1 MVAPCSISTACFS
14 LGVFTCTVIFPLPW
28 LERALEQATQ
38 NCQVGQHV
46 VSNHNQKHLC
56 SLRHGDAGSAG
67 RLAALCKEINHLSN
81 LQKTHVQLAPTLCCP
96 ISALI
101 NPEAAAANAASRLST
116 FWNLLGSRNLYA
128 LHVIIGNGEIR
139 LHTSS
144 NFKLLKRREEKRF
157 FNLFA
162 GFEKLCPGFHQPCDK
177 ICETKFFDRFF
188 YPTGEVFG

>member
-67 RLAALCKEINHLSN
+67 RLAALCNEINHLSN
-81 LQKTHVQLAPTLCCP
+81 LQQTHVQLAPTLCCS

-116 FWNLLGSRNLYA
+116 FWNLLGSRNLYT
-128 LHVIIGNGEIR
+128 LHVIIG
-139 LHTSS
+139 
-144 NFKLLKRREEKRF
+144 KQKY
-157 FNLFA
+157 
-162 GFEKLCPGFHQPCDK
+162 
-177 ICETKFFDRFF
+177 F
-188 YPTGEVFG
+188 YPAMVFGPIDIANLRNQFNRIRIIMGKFGCTQIRT

>member
-139 LHTSS
+139 LHKNS

-157 FNLFA
+157 FDLFA
-162 GFEKLCPGFHQPCDK
+162 GFEKLCP
-177 ICETKFFDRFF
+177 
-188 YPTGEVFG
+188 EVSSAL